1 MVLPGWNV
9 SEPIQL
15 AVKLYD
21 VIDALKD
28 APEGARSFVSKV
40 NGFRRLLE
48 ELGQTLKSDF
58 PDHST
63 AKDLDHL
70 HATLVECQDCVRRC
84 QDFGDRFKSLTKDGG
99 GGIARVGQA
108 ARYLWQ
114 DKKVAR
120 LRAEIDSQMNN
131 IHLSLTIRTL

>member
-15 AVKLYD
+15 AIKLYD

-28 APEGARSFVSKV
+28 APEDARAFVSKV
-40 NGFRRLLE
+40 NGFRRSLE

-58 PDHST
+58 SDLSSFQ
-63 AKDLDHL
+63 DLDHL
-70 HATLVECQDCVRRC
+70 HATLVECQGCVRRC

-99 GGIARVGQA
+99 GSITRVGQA

-120 LRAEIDSQMNN
+120 LRAEIDSQMNS
-131 IHLSLTIRTL
+131 IHLNLTIRTL